1 MVTVR
6 YIFSILASKENT
18 PDATSVPAVSF
29 TVMIKGTEASASLE
43 AIMISLSIV
52 HQFFFVFQKRMVD
65 GKSGN
70 LLDFGKGQLEAVRAL
85 FFDPHPQSVVFT
97 HGITVLPADR
107 V

>member
-6 YIFSILASKENT
+6 YIFSILASKENS

-29 TVMIKGTEASASLE
+29 TVMIKGTEASALLE
-43 AIMISLSIV
+43 TIMISLSIV
-52 HQFFFVFQKRMVD
+52 HQFFFVSQKGMID
-65 GKSGN
+65 GQTGN
-70 LLDFGKGQLEAVRAL
+70 LLDFGKGQPEAVRAL